1 MYFFD
6 GYGYSILLIY
16 FMLYV
21 LNLKMTFMT
30 CKDFYDFY
38 EHSVALSAHKSQK
51 SHVHRWKV

>member
-6 GYGYSILLIY
+6 GYDYSILLIY

-30 CKDFYDFY
+30 CKDFY

>member
-6 GYGYSILLIY
+6 GYGYPILLIY

-30 CKDFYDFY
+30 CK
-38 EHSVALSAHKSQK
+38 V
-51 SHVHRWKV
+51 KVSCAQMEGLGFQI